1 MLIDVHCHANL
12 YLELDHLIKD
22 SHDAGV
28 EKVIAVAMSVISQKR
43 ILELCEHHDLFYP
56 SLGIHPEETQMNK
69 QILNMIGSVEQL
81 IKNNKNKI
89 CCIGEIGLDHYFIK
103 DRETYPLQEKVF
115 NLMLSLAQDLKL
127 PVNLHTKGAEKE
139 VFELLPSYNLSNVN
153 IHWYS
158 GPEQFL
164 KEGIERGYYFSITP
178 AIKYSPMVRKTVE
191 KVDIDHILL
200 ESDGPIKYTNKMGT
214 PAMIKDVL
222 REISSIKSISLEL
235 LEHKLHKNTKKI
247 FPKIFQNK
255 R

>member
-12 YLELDHLIKD
+12 YMELDQLIKD
-22 SHDAGV
+22 SYDAGL

-56 SLGIHPEETQMNK
+56 SLGIHPEEIQMNK
-69 QILNMIGSVEQL
+69 QIHNMIGSVEQL
-81 IKNNKNKI
+81 IRNNKNQI
-89 CCIGEIGLDHYFIK
+89 YCIGEIGLDHYFIK
-103 DRETYPLQEKVF
+103 DRETYSLQEKVF

-139 VFELLPSYNLSNVN
+139 VFELLPSYNISNVN

-178 AIKYSPMVRKTVE
+178 AIKYSPMVRKTVTM
-191 KVDIDHILL
+191 VDIDHILL
-200 ESDGPIKYTNKMGT
+200 ESDGPVKYSGQIGT
-214 PAMIKDVL
+214 PIMIKDVL
-222 REISSIKSISLEL
+222 KIISDIKKVDIIEMENQIERNTRE
-235 LEHKLHKNTKKI
+235 I
-247 FPKIFQNK
+247 FPKLFN
-255 R
+255 

>member
-12 YLELDHLIKD
+12 YLELDHLITE
-22 SHDAGV
+22 SHNADV

-56 SLGIHPEETQMNK
+56 SLGIHPEEILMNK
-69 QILNMIGSVEQL
+69 QINNMIESVKQL
-81 IKNNKNKI
+81 IRNNKNKL
-89 CCIGEIGLDHYFIK
+89 CCIGEIGLDHHFIK
-103 DRETYPLQEKVF
+103 DRDTYPLQEKVF
-115 NLMLSLAQDLKL
+115 NLMLSLAQDLEL

-139 VFELLPSYNLSNVN
+139 VFELLPSYNISNVN

-191 KVDIDHILL
+191 LVEIDHLLL
-200 ESDGPIKYTNKMGT
+200 ESDGPMKYNNKTGT
-214 PAMIKDVL
+214 PVMIKDVL
-222 REISSIKSISLEL
+222 KIISEIKKVNLIEMEHQIESNTRE
-235 LEHKLHKNTKKI
+235 I
-247 FPKIFQNK
+247 FPKLFN
-255 R
+255 